1 MHRVTKE
8 ILIAPMSPAEAARRV
23 QYTTQGSTY
32 HRALMGI
39 VAARTIFQ
47 PELDTARTAE
57 ATALLRLHKYK
68 RYCRVLMAVTAA
80 ELGFIVVLVLQV
92 YVR

>member
-23 QYTTQGSTY
+23 QYTTKGSTY

-47 PELDTARTAE
+47 PELDIARIAE
-57 ATALLRLHKYK
+57 ATALLRLHEYK
-68 RYCRVLMAVTAA
+68 RCCWVLMAVTAA
-80 ELGFIVVLVLQV
+80 ELGIIVVLALYV